1 MDALTLLANGAA
13 LVMGIALGL
22 LGGGGSILTVPILVY
37 LLGIPPTQAT
47 GWSLLVVGLT
57 AAVGALGPLRAGLVP
72 LRTAALFA
80 GPSIGAIFLTRRLL
94 LPSLPDP
101 LMTVGG
107 WAVSKDLALMLLFA
121 VVMVLAAWRM
131 IRPSLLPAN
140 APPSSPDALRLGL
153 QGAVTGLVA
162 GLVGAGG
169 GFLIVPALVL
179 LAGLPMKTAVGTSL
193 LIIALQSLIGFLGDL
208 GTGAAVNWDL
218 LLPLVAF
225 ALAGVLIGSR
235 LSREVSAAGLKV
247 AFGWFVLV
255 MGGLI
260 VLAETL

>member
-13 LVMGIALGL
+13 LVMGITLGL

-47 GWSLLVVGLT
+47 GWSLLVAELT
-57 AAVGALGPLRAGLVP
+57 AGVGAFGPLRAGLVP

-94 LPSLPDP
+94 LPALPETLLEIGDWV
-101 LMTVGG
+101 LT
-107 WAVSKDLALMLLFA
+107 KDLALMLLFA

-131 IRPSLLPAN
+131 IRPSPLPADSL
-140 APPSSPDALRLGL
+140 PGSPDALRLGL
-153 QGAVTGLVA
+153 QGAATGLVA

-193 LIIALQSLIGFLGDL
+193 LIIALQSFIGFLGDL
-208 GTGAAVNWDL
+208 GTGAAVNWSL
-218 LLPLVAF
+218 LLPLVVC

-235 LSREVSAAGLKV
+235 LARQVSAAGLKV

-255 MGGLI
+255 MGCLI